1 MNSETVTQ
9 NHQNSPDI
17 ALFGEVLADIFPDKY
32 VMGGAPFNVA
42 RHLNA
47 FDFHPVLITRT
58 GQDAL
63 KDELLQE
70 MNAKNM
76 DTKGVQHDPV
86 YPTGQV
92 KVTLTQGNASYDI
105 LPDQAYD
112 FIHAGMTHM
121 ITMSIKPEITYFGTL
136 AQRGVKSRLAL
147 DQFLSD
153 GKSPRFL
160 DINLRKPWYNK
171 HTISR
176 SLKRADIVKLNED
189 ELAIV
194 AQTFSIAGQDLQAKA
209 IALIKQF
216 QLQEVIVTCGA
227 EGAWT
232 INHEGILTHVKAHAM
247 LEMVD
252 TVGAGDAFAAVYIV
266 GLLKGWTVEDR
277 LTRANAFASAICG
290 VRGAVPEDLTF
301 YQPFKQAWQI

>member
-1 MNSETVTQ
+1 MNSETVT
-9 NHQNSPDI
+9 HTHHTSPDI

-47 FDFHPVLITRT
+47 FDLHPVLITRT

-176 SLKRADIVKLNED
+176 SLKRADIVKLNEE
-189 ELAIV
+189 ELTIV
-194 AQTFSIAGQDLQAKA
+194 AQTLSIAGQDLQTKA
-209 IALIKQF
+209 IVLIKQF
-216 QLQEVIVTCGA
+216 QLKEVIVTCGA

-232 INHEGILTHVKAHAM
+232 INLEGILTHVKAQAM

-290 VRGAVPEDLTF
+290 VRGAVPEDPTF
-301 YQPFKQAWQI
+301 YQSFKQAWQL

>member
-1 MNSETVTQ
+1 MNSETTTP
-9 NHQNSPDI
+9 NHQTFTDI

-47 FDFHPVLITRT
+47 FGFHPVLITRT

-70 MNAKNM
+70 MHAKQM
-76 DTKGVQHDPV
+76 DTIGVQHDPV

-121 ITMSIKPEITYFGTL
+121 ITMSIKPAITYFGTL

-147 DQFLSD
+147 DRFLSD

-194 AQTFSIAGQDLQAKA
+194 AHTFSIAGQDLQAKA
-209 IALIKQF
+209 SKLISQF
-216 QLQEVIVTCGA
+216 ELKEVIVTCGA
-227 EGAWT
+227 EGAWVL
-232 INHEGILTHVKAHAM
+232 NQKGELTHAKAEGKLA
-247 LEMVD
+247 LVD

-266 GLLKGWTVEDR
+266 GLLKGWAIADR

-290 VRGAVPEDLTF
+290 VRGAVPEDLAF
-301 YQPFKQAWQI
+301 YQSFKEKWQL

>member
-1 MNSETVTQ
+1 
-9 NHQNSPDI
+9 
-17 ALFGEVLADIFPDKY
+17 
-32 VMGGAPFNVA
+32 MGGAPFNVA

>member
-1 MNSETVTQ
+1 LNSETVTQ

>member
-1 MNSETVTQ
+1 M
-9 NHQNSPDI
+9 
-17 ALFGEVLADIFPDKY
+17 
-32 VMGGAPFNVA
+32 
-42 RHLNA
+42 
-47 FDFHPVLITRT
+47 
-58 GQDAL
+58 
-63 KDELLQE
+63 
-70 MNAKNM
+70 
-76 DTKGVQHDPV
+76 

-92 KVTLTQGNASYDI
+92 KVTLKDGNASYDI

-121 ITMSIKPEITYFGTL
+121 ITMSIKPALTYFGTL
-136 AQRGVKSRLAL
+136 AQRGVQSRLAL

-176 SLKRADIVKLNED
+176 SFKRADIVKLNED

-194 AQTFSIAGQDLQAKA
+194 AQTFSIAGQDLHAKA
-209 IALIKQF
+209 RALMKQF
-216 QLQEVIVTCGA
+216 SLQEVIVTSGA
-227 EGAWT
+227 DGAWA
-232 INHEGILTHVKAHAM
+232 INQEGFITHVKAQAM
-247 LEMVD
+247 LEVVD

-266 GLLKGWTVEDR
+266 GLLKGWTVEER
-277 LTRANAFASAICG
+277 LSRANAFASAICG
-290 VRGAVPEDLTF
+290 VRGAVPEDLSF

>member
-1 MNSETVTQ
+1 LKSEITTP
-9 NHQNSPDI
+9 NHQASTDI
-17 ALFGEVLADIFPDKY
+17 ALFGEVLADVFPDKY

-47 FDFHPVLITRT
+47 FHFHPVLITRT

-70 MNAKNM
+70 MSAKHM
-76 DTKGVQHDPV
+76 DTIGVQHDPV

-92 KVTLTQGNASYDI
+92 KVTLAQGNATYDI

-147 DQFLSD
+147 DRFLSD

-176 SLKRADIVKLNED
+176 SLKRADILKLNQD
-189 ELAIV
+189 ELEIV
-194 AQTFSIAGQDLQAKA
+194 AHTFSIAGQDLHTKA
-209 IALIKQF
+209 SELISQF
-216 QLQEVIVTCGA
+216 DLQEVIVTSGS

-232 INHEGILTHVKAHAM
+232 INHKGNVTHANAENNVN
-247 LEMVD
+247 LID

-266 GLLKGWTVEDR
+266 GLLKGWPVAQR
-277 LTRANAFASAICG
+277 LSRANAFASAICG
-290 VRGAVPEDLTF
+290 VRGAVPEDLSF
-301 YQPFKQAWQI
+301 YEPFKQAWQL